1 MKIQLSESY
10 IMKNRMQRDTLS
22 LKHLICLC
30 DKCAPPKYN
39 YSSQVYCWNER
50 ASLCFLRGSLT
61 VETALVVPFFLMILL
76 AFFSFFSQY
85 ASESRL
91 LVQAAAEARKVGV
104 SMGCL
109 QREDAGDVTIHKT
122 RTNET
127 LWIHPFYQK
136 PYLSISATCRPWIG
150 FTELES
156 KETYVYVTPE
166 GSVYHLYADCTH
178 LNLSIQ
184 KVTFMKAKT
193 SKNEYGENYT
203 KCEICKEVFENMV
216 YITYEGN
223 RYHAQRNCSGLKRT
237 IRQVPFGEVENRRCC
252 IRCAVVEEEL

>member
-1 MKIQLSESY
+1 MKIQLSENY

-22 LKHLICLC
+22 QRYLICLC

-50 ASLCFLRGSLT
+50 VSLCFLKGSLT

-91 LVQAAAEARKVGV
+91 LVQAAAEARKVGI
-104 SMGCL
+104 SMGYL
-109 QREDAGDVTIHKT
+109 QREDAGDVTIYKT
-122 RTNET
+122 RKNET
-127 LWIHPFYQK
+127 LWSHPFYQK
-136 PYLSISATCRPWIG
+136 RYISVSAVCRPWIG
-150 FTELES
+150 FTELKS

-178 LNLSIQ
+178 LDLSIE
-184 KVTFMKAKT
+184 KVTFAKANT
-193 SKNEYGENYT
+193 LKNEYGENYT
-203 KCEICKEVFENMV
+203 KCEICKEMFGVMV
-216 YITYEGN
+216 YITSEGN

-252 IRCAVVEEEL
+252 IRCTAVEGER

>member
-1 MKIQLSESY
+1 MKIQLSENY

-22 LKHLICLC
+22 QKYLICLR

-39 YSSQVYCWNER
+39 YLSQVYCWNER
-50 ASLCFLRGSLT
+50 VSLCFLKGSLT
-61 VETALVVPFFLMILL
+61 VEAAFVVPFFLMILL

-91 LVQAAAEARKVGV
+91 LVQAAAEARKVSV

-109 QREDAGDVTIHKT
+109 QREDAGDVTIYKT
-122 RTNET
+122 GKNET
-127 LWIHPFYQK
+127 LWLHPFYQK
-136 PYLSISATCRPWIG
+136 QYLSASAVCRPWIG

-178 LNLSIQ
+178 LNLSIK
-184 KVTFMKAKT
+184 KVTFVKAKT
-193 SKNEYGENYT
+193 TKNEYGEHYK
-203 KCEICKEVFENMV
+203 KCEICKGVFGSRV
-216 YITYEGN
+216 YITSEGN

-237 IRQVPFGEVENRRCC
+237 IRTVPFREVENRRCC
-252 IRCAVVEEEL
+252 IRCTVTEAEL